1 MCSFVDL
8 LRRGLAFLVSLKPK
22 EMEAE
27 EMLALA
33 RELEKRAILLEAHCF
48 FKRETARLEK

>member
-1 MCSFVDL
+1 M
-8 LRRGLAFLVSLKPK
+8 SLKPK

-33 RELEKRAILLEAHCF
+33 RELEKRAMLLEARRF
-48 FKRETARLEK
+48 FGRGMAGLEK